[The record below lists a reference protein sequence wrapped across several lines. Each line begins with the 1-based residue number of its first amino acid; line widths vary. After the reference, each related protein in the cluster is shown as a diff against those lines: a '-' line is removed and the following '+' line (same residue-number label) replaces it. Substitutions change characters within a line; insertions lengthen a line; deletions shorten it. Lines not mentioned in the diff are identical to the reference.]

1 MSLLTL
7 ENATLLFG
15 DRIIFDEVTLRLIA
29 GDRVGL
35 IGPNGSGKTT
45 MLKVIAGTQELDDG
59 RVGRTKGVR
68 VGWLPQD
75 LVVEGGK
82 TLLQF
87 VVEGVPGR
95 TALTENLAATEA
107 ALEAI
112 VEGEDHDAITEL
124 SLRIAEL
131 HEQLDHFER
140 DFGEHQAYAILTG
153 LGFRPGDEHRD
164 LKEFSGGWKMRAVL
178 AGLLFQRPEVL
189 LLDEPTNH
197 LDMPS
202 VAWFAEFLQRYRGAF
217 VLISHDREF
226 LNEQIN
232 RVVSFEPEGVR
243 QYPGNH
249 DAYRKQREEEMIVL
263 GNRAKNIA
271 RERERLE
278 RFVERFR
285 AKASK
290 AAAAQ
295 SKMKLLE
302 KLETIDAP
310 QAHAVMKFS
319 FAPTARTVNDVI
331 RITDVRKSYGDHI
344 VFPKLNLTVRRG
356 EKIGMIG
363 VNGAG
368 KTTLL
373 RMIAG
378 EIPIDS
384 GIINIGQ
391 GVTVGYYAQHHA
403 DTLDMTATVY
413 EVAQR
418 ANPEAPQSRVRAVL
432 GAFMFSGDTVDKQ
445 VRVLSGG
452 ERARLALARLLINP
466 GSLLLM
472 DEPTNHLDLDSAE
485 SLANSLQTFDGTLLF
500 VSHNRSL
507 IRSLATK
514 IWNVEHQTVENYPGT
529 LDEYLFSLAERRRMG
544 EQQTQGSALQANA
557 AVKLG
562 PSGEERG
569 RIRRVTQGTDGAKVA
584 VPVERATVGASAVPA
599 ASAAPVDRA
608 TEKDRKRREAEERT
622 RRNKTVGPLQ
632 KQVAALEETIAA
644 HEMQLA
650 VLAKRLEDPEV
661 YGDAKRNQETVAQY
675 AAVKQLLDTDTAA
688 WETAS
693 LQLEA
698 AKQALQES
706 T

>member
-1 MSLLTL
+1 MSLLVL
-7 ENATLLFG
+7 ENASLLFG

-29 GDRVGL
+29 GDRIGL

-45 MLKVIAGTQELDDG
+45 MLKVIAGTQELDEG
-59 RVGRTKGVR
+59 KVTRLKGVR

-75 LVVEGGK
+75 IAVEGGK

-95 TALTENLAATEA
+95 SELHDALAAVETQ
-107 ALEAI
+107 LEAI
-112 VEGEDHDAITEL
+112 VNGDDVEAITDA
-124 SLRIAEL
+124 SIRISDL

-140 DFGEHQAYAILTG
+140 DYGEHQAYAIITG

-217 VLISHDREF
+217 ILISHDREF

-232 RVVSFEPEGVR
+232 KVVSFEPEGVR
-243 QYPGNH
+243 IYPGNH
-249 DAYRKQREEEMIVL
+249 DAYRKQRQEEMIVL

-278 RFVERFR
+278 RFVDRFR

-310 QAHAVMKFS
+310 QSHAVMKFS

-331 RITDVRKSYGDHI
+331 RITDVRKAYGDHV
-344 VFPKLNLTVRRG
+344 VFPSLNLTVRRG

-373 RMIAG
+373 RMLAG
-378 EIPIDS
+378 EIPKDS
-384 GIINIGQ
+384 GTITIGQ

-403 DTLDMTATVY
+403 DTLDLTATVV

-485 SLANSLQTFDGTLLF
+485 SLAQSLQTFDGTLLF

-514 IWNVEHQTVENYPGT
+514 IWNVENQTVENYPGT

-544 EQQTQGSALQANA
+544 ETQAQGAALQAKA
-557 AVKLG
+557 EIKLG
-562 PSGEERG
+562 PTGQERG
-569 RIRRVTQGTDGAKVA
+569 KIRRVTKGTDGEAVVSQVA
-584 VPVERATVGASAVPA
+584 RTADVASPERAPDR
-599 ASAAPVDRA
+599 PVDRA
-608 TEKDRKRREAEERT
+608 ADKERKRREAEERN
-622 RRNKTVGPLQ
+622 RRSKHVGPLQ
-632 KQVAALEETIAA
+632 KQVEALEETIAA

-650 VLAKRLEDPEV
+650 VLTKRLEDPAV
-661 YGDAKRNQETVAQY
+661 YGDAAANQAAVAQY
-675 AAVKQLLDTDTAA
+675 AQVKALLDADTAA
-688 WETAS
+688 WEEAS
-693 LQLEA
+693 VRLEA
-698 AKQALQES
+698 AKQALQDAAS
-706 T
+706 